1 MTGFYMECNT
11 GLKWVKVAVGAKDL
25 QVDRNKTAD
34 L

>member
-1 MTGFYMECNT
+1 MTDFYMGCNT

>member
-1 MTGFYMECNT
+1 MGCNT
-11 GLKWVKVAVGAKDL
+11 GLKWVKVVIGAKDL